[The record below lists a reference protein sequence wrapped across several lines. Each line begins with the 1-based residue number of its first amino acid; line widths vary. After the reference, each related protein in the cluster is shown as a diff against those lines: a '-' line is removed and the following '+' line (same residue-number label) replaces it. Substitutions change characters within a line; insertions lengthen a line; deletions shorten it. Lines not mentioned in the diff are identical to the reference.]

1 MTNSRFSTALCLLTI
16 FGALILAAPSGAQ
29 QRPPI
34 IEKLAKTYGLDSF
47 GQIDAIRYT
56 FKAEAPGVDLSR
68 SWIWEPKTDQ
78 VTYEGKDKSGKPVKV
93 TYLRSQVGS
102 QSAEVKGDIDPGFL
116 NDNYWLIL
124 PFHFAWDTNTTV
136 EDSGMQKLPLGT
148 GSAEKV
154 AVKYSSDGGYS
165 PGDTW
170 DLYVGTDGRIQEIAY
185 HGGGPAKFEVA
196 ATWTDYKKAGPLLF
210 SLDHRG
216 THNGDPLRVSF
227 SNVAVKLVGSNTWM
241 DAQ

>member
-1 MTNSRFSTALCLLTI
+1 MTNSRLSTTVCLLPIFTALI
-16 FGALILAAPSGAQ
+16 PAATSLAQ
-29 QRPPI
+29 QRLPVV
-34 IEKLAKTYGLDSF
+34 EKLAKTYGLDSF
-47 GQIDAIRYT
+47 GQIEAIRYT
-56 FKAEAPGVDLSR
+56 FKAEAPGVDLFR
-68 SWIWEPKTDQ
+68 SWTWEPKTDQ
-78 VTYEGKDKSGKPVKV
+78 VTYEGKDKSGNPVKV
-93 TYLRSQVGS
+93 TYLRSQLGS
-102 QSAEVKGDIDPGFL
+102 QPAEVKENVDPGFV

-124 PFHFAWDTNTTV
+124 PLHFFWDTSARV
-136 EDSGMQKLPLGT
+136 EDGGMQKLPLGA

-154 AVKYSSDGGYS
+154 AVKYPSDGGYS

-170 DLYVGTDGRIQEIAY
+170 DLYIGTDGRIQEIAY
-185 HGGGPAKFEVA
+185 HGGGPAKFEVM
-196 ATWTDYKKAGPLLF
+196 ATWTDYKKAGPLLL